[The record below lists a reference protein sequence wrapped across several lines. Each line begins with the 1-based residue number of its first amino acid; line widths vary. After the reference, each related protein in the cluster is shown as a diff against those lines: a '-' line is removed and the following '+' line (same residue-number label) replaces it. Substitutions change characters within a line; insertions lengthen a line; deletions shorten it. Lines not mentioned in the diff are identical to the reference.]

1 MVEIK
6 DGEDRDAAGV
16 AFAQPLDPDQLPRH
30 LAEREAF
37 TAADSYVSSDLE
49 TNTAA
54 TPTAS
59 MSKQG
64 LERDHVYSSRGG
76 GNFDE

>member
-1 MVEIK
+1 MGRTETLP
-6 DGEDRDAAGV
+6 AW
-16 AFAQPLDPDQLPRH
+16 PLPSPWILTSCPVIWQ
-30 LAEREAF
+30 REAF